1 MYWIAFLL
9 GFFGSLHCIGMCGP
23 LALAVHKAKDHR
35 SWAALGG
42 SLFYNSG
49 RTLGYVVLGLLFG
62 LVGSIA
68 AFSGAQRILSIAL
81 GIMMVLFFLFS
92 TNPDALIARSPLLKK
107 MYSKV
112 TMALGNLLKKSK
124 KVPVFYLGLIN
135 GFLPCGLVYLA
146 IAGAISLGNI
156 YGSMGFMLFFGL
168 GTFPGMVG
176 VVVAHDTVSQRWR
189 VSLTKLYPYI
199 SLVLGIY
206 LIYRG
211 WMSKLPLE
219 LNFFEAIK
227 NPIMC
232 H

>member
-1 MYWIAFLL
+1 
-9 GFFGSLHCIGMCGP
+9 MCGP
-23 LALAVHKAKDHR
+23 LALAVQKAKGHR
-35 SWAALGG
+35 SWTTFG
-42 SLFYNSG
+42 SSMLYNSG
-49 RTLGYVVLGLLFG
+49 RTMGYVILGLIFG
-62 LVGSIA
+62 VIGSIA
-68 AFSGAQRILSIAL
+68 AFSGAQSALSILL
-81 GIMMVLFFLFS
+81 GVIMVFGFLFS
-92 TNPDALIARSPLLKK
+92 INPDNLIAKSTFLKQV
-107 MYSKV
+107 YGKV
-112 TMALGNLLKKSK
+112 TNALGSILKKSK
-124 KVPVFYLGLIN
+124 QVPVFYLGLIN

-176 VVVAHDTVSQRWR
+176 IVVAFETVSQRWR
-189 VSLTKLYPYI
+189 LSLTKLYPYI
-199 SLVLGIY
+199 SLALGVY

-227 NPIMC
+227 NPILC